1 MFAIIK
7 TGGKQYKVTEGQTIK
22 VEKLTHDGKKFSF
35 PEVLMIADD
44 KGITL
49 GSPHIKGATV
59 EAEVVRDAKA
69 KKVTVVKYKSKVRYK
84 RTVGHRQH
92 FTEVKVTSIKQ

>member
-22 VEKLTHDGKKFSF
+22 VEKLVHDSKKFSF

-49 GSPHIKGATV
+49 GNPYIKGATV
-59 EAEVVRDAKA
+59 EAEVLRDAKA
-69 KKVTVVKYKSKVRYK
+69 KKVTVVKYKAKVRYK

-92 FTEVKVTSIKQ
+92 FTEVKISKISL